1 MKRQGKQRG
10 QNSPVRFL
18 EEDWSCLKK
27 KKKRNYN
34 NQIKQEIGRNQKEKD
49 KLDDK
54 IKNKKKLI
62 LIEKQH

>member
-27 KKKRNYN
+27 KKR
-34 NQIKQEIGRNQKEKD
+34 
-49 KLDDK
+49 
-54 IKNKKKLI
+54 KKLQQ
-62 LIEKQH
+62 LDKTRNWKKSKRKRQTR

>member
-18 EEDWSCLKK
+18 EEDWSCLK

-62 LIEKQH
+62 LIKKQH

>member
-1 MKRQGKQRG
+1 MKRQGTQWG

-18 EEDWSCLKK
+18 EEDRSCLKK
-27 KKKRNYN
+27 KKKLQQLDKTKN
-34 NQIKQEIGRNQKEKD
+34 GRNQKEKD

-62 LIEKQH
+62 LIKKQH